1 MRGGS
6 ILKSPPKLGGV
17 PLAGR
22 GAVKTFGITAIL
34 SPCECMGF
42 GVTIH
47 ERRTHGPCVRT
58 GQWGMRLSYSAGAV
72 GSAGVSGVVPASSF
86 F

>member
-6 ILKSPPKLGGV
+6 ISKSPPKLGGV

-22 GAVKTFGITAIL
+22 GSVKTIGITAIL
-34 SPCECMGF
+34 SPSECMGF

-47 ERRTHGPCVRT
+47 ERRTRVRT
-58 GQWGMRLSYSAGAV
+58 GLLRSRLKFSIGELDE
-72 GSAGVSGVVPASSF
+72 GDNLKISS
-86 F
+86 